1 MASRL
6 ADIYKSEIGR
16 GGGLGS
22 TIGKRIGEKI
32 DPRQMFDQSG
42 LLTAMFPSLKA
53 YNATAKRPGTK
64 KSETNSSGNMSSASM
79 GAILASSNLTAKNT
93 MVLPAMARDMNLMRQ
108 NIAKMVKLQGGK
120 PSMKGD
126 MFFKRAGERN
136 TLFESTLGKMGGVTA
151 KGGKGLNLFGTS
163 TEKDGQTPESALYV
177 KSAGGEEGGDLNI
190 MSGKGGVLKSL
201 ASIAGSIISS
211 PTFIAAAAIGGTAL
225 LARFMKS
232 RNDEELKKPEN
243 ANVPGNVTNA
253 AQNQS
258 TAIATG
264 NLTKGTANDI
274 VKRLTE
280 DKLKGAAADS
290 FCNEVVRGTN
300 LAKVLEVCD
309 DGLKQKYLEMVAKDT
324 APSQTVEPSTPPP
337 GPVPS
342 TSVPDT
348 TNDARRGRGY
358 IPSEPTIPSNAVVSG
373 GTGGTISTG
382 SGGMA
387 VSPSYET
394 APAPASM
401 PRPTAAPTAPTPAP
415 TATISAPST
424 TPSSVSSAIGGAEAG
439 GSYDIAFGDR
449 KTRDGKI
456 KNTIGLPTAE
466 EFSGKKLSEM
476 SLSEVQAFQA
486 TRDKINLGSGA
497 VGKYQFMPDTLFGKP
512 GKPGLVQQ
520 LKLDMNTKFNSETQE
535 KLQEFLL
542 KGNKGVLERAGIKS
556 TLGNLY
562 MAHYVGPGGAIAV
575 NRAAEAGK
583 DMTVS
588 EAIVA
593 AGYANPSKNNPELAK
608 LKVADFEKVLEG
620 RMIQHSP
627 SQGTQIAST
636 SSELTSARY
645 AGRTQ
650 MRQQPAAPVVVNAGG
665 SGDTK
670 ILTTQKSTPYNG
682 EFYASLV
689 SRKAL

>member
-243 ANVPGNVTNA
+243 ANVPRNVTNA

-290 FCNEVVRGTN
+290 FCNDVVRGTN

-324 APSQTVEPSTPPP
+324 TPSQTVEPSTPPP

-382 SGGMA
+382 SGGMV

-401 PRPTAAPTAPTPAP
+401 PRPTPAPTAPAATVSTTPTPATTRPVTSNPSEGESAVRAAAAKYGITDP
-415 TATISAPST
+415 TELNALLAQVSHESGDYKYLTELGGRKYFDKYEGRKDLGNTQPGDGYKYRGRGYIQLTGRDNYTEFSKFSGIDAVNNPDIVSTPSVGAEAALWFWQKKVKPKVKDFNNVKAVTQVVNGGQNGIADRTQKFQTLMASSTPST
-424 TPSSVSSAIGGAEAG
+424 TPSES
-439 GSYDIAFGDR
+439 
-449 KTRDGKI
+449 
-456 KNTIGLPTAE
+456 
-466 EFSGKKLSEM
+466 
-476 SLSEVQAFQA
+476 
-486 TRDKINLGSGA
+486 
-497 VGKYQFMPDTLFGKP
+497 
-512 GKPGLVQQ
+512 
-520 LKLDMNTKFNSETQE
+520 
-535 KLQEFLL
+535 
-542 KGNKGVLERAGIKS
+542 
-556 TLGNLY
+556 
-562 MAHYVGPGGAIAV
+562 
-575 NRAAEAGK
+575 
-583 DMTVS
+583 
-588 EAIVA
+588 
-593 AGYANPSKNNPELAK
+593 
-608 LKVADFEKVLEG
+608 
-620 RMIQHSP
+620 SP
-627 SQGTQIAST
+627 STALAAAPSSSIPAGTQIASA
-636 SSELTSARY
+636 SSEVTAARY
-645 AGRTQ
+645 SGRAQ

-689 SRKAL
+689 SSKAL

>member
-120 PSMKGD
+120 PAMKGD
-126 MFFKRAGERN
+126 MFFKKAGERN
-136 TLFESTLGKMGGVTA
+136 TLFESALGKMGGVTA
-151 KGGKGLNLFGTS
+151 KGSKGLNLFGTS

-177 KSAGGEEGGDLNI
+177 KSAGGEEGGGLTDW
-190 MSGKGGVLKSL
+190 LKSLAAGAAGGGAIRGL

-211 PTFIAAAAIGGTAL
+211 PTFIAAAAIGGSAL

-324 APSQTVEPSTPPP
+324 APAPAATEPTPPP
-337 GPVPS
+337 TSEPS

-358 IPSEPTIPSNAVVSG
+358 IPPEPTIPSNAIVS

-382 SGGMA
+382 SGGMV

-394 APAPASM
+394 APTPMPAPASM
-401 PRPTAAPTAPTPAP
+401 PRPTPAPSAPTPAP
-415 TATISAPST
+415 SAPSSQVT
-424 TPSSVSSAIGGAEAG
+424 TPIPTSAPATGPNGEFKNRNDFLRTMYPLAVEASKDLGGVDPNALLTQWGFESAW
-439 GSYDIAFGDR
+439 GS
-449 KTRDGKI
+449 KT
-456 KNTIGLPTAE
+456 
-466 EFSGKKLSEM
+466 SGKYNYFGIKADKGWTGEKKDVMTHEYLNGEKVTLPQPFRSYNNPKEA
-476 SLSEVQAFQA
+476 VQDYVSFLKKNKRYEKAGVFQA
-486 TRDKINLGSGA
+486 KTSEEYFGA
-497 VGKYQFMPDTLFGKP
+497 
-512 GKPGLVQQ
+512 
-520 LKLDMNTKFNSETQE
+520 
-535 KLQEFLL
+535 LQ
-542 KGNKGVLERAGIKS
+542 K
-556 TLGNLY
+556 
-562 MAHYVGPGGAIAV
+562 
-575 NRAAEAGK
+575 
-583 DMTVS
+583 
-588 EAIVA
+588 
-593 AGYANPSKNNPELAK
+593 AGYATDPNYASKLTNATESTARQTAK
-608 LKVADFEKVLEG
+608 LELS
-620 RMIQHSP
+620 SP
-627 SQGTQIAST
+627 TTGTQIALA

-645 AGRTQ
+645 AGRAQ
-650 MRQQPAAPVVVNAGG
+650 MRQQPPAPVVVNSGG
-665 SGDTK
+665 SGDTR

-689 SRKAL
+689 SSKAL